1 MNPRPATV
9 HAATPAERSLRNRL
23 GRTAGEHAHA
33 ALDAYRRESYET
45 FYVEAGIALEHAM
58 KAKLA
63 AETPYLLAPDGRGW
77 FQNGHRRSKGDLT
90 SPAPRTVSAK
100 DALERLRL
108 LESDLVAGIATQIA
122 ETIER
127 RDQSVHMGVF
137 TKPTDEELL
146 THAAAFVEAVN
157 GLLRQT
163 PEEFWTDLAGL
174 AEGLVAE
181 ERDVVRVR
189 VLKKM
194 ADARD
199 CLALLSEEQRD
210 VFEDAAIE
218 FFEDHKADHPELVVV
233 KCPVCGKDALVAGE
247 LTDDG
252 EPVWDH
258 REREPVG
265 WAPEINTVVTQF
277 ECKVCRFDLDNAE
290 EVAAAGLPAKVANEH
305 ADPHLLYEP
314 DDDW

>member
-1 MNPRPATV
+1 MNPRPATI
-9 HAATPAERSLRNRL
+9 HDASPAERSLRNRL

-33 ALDAYRRESYET
+33 ALDAYRRQSFET

-63 AETPYLLAPDGRGW
+63 AVTPYLLAPEGRGW
-77 FQNGHRRSKGDLT
+77 FQHGYRLSKGDLT
-90 SPAPRTVSAK
+90 SPAPRSVSAK

-108 LESDLVAGIATQIA
+108 LEPDLVAGIATQIA

-137 TKPTDEELL
+137 AQPTDEDLL

-157 GLLRQT
+157 GLLLQT
-163 PEEFWTDLAGL
+163 PEEFWQDLAGL
-174 AEGLVAE
+174 AEGLVAK

-194 ADARD
+194 VDARD
-199 CLALLSEEQRD
+199 CLALLSEEQQD
-210 VFEDAAIE
+210 VFEAAALE
-218 FFEDHKADHPELVVV
+218 FFEDYKEEHPDLVVA
-233 KCPVCGKDALVAGE
+233 KCPVCGRDALVAGE

-252 EPVWDH
+252 EPIWDH

-265 WAPEINTVVTQF
+265 WAYEINTVVTKF
-277 ECKVCRFDLDNAE
+277 ECKVCRLDLDNAE
-290 EVAAAGLPAKVANEH
+290 EVAAAGLSTKVANEH